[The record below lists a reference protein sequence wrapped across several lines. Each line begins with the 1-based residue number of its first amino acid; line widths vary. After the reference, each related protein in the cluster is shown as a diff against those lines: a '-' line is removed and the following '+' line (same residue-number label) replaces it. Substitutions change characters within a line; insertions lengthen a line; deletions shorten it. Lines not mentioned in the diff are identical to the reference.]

1 MRRKLLAC
9 GLTLLALGVLTLG
22 AAQAQTTEIR
32 REIGENDVAYPQLEG
47 MADEAVQQKIND
59 DIVTASGVTNHLVTL
74 VTLGQS
80 PWGLQVDYEITLE
93 TDDAFSLVISAKGKM
108 PNGREGQAYSALTY
122 NLVTGE
128 RLTLEALFTDVDA
141 AVSAM
146 EKIAEES
153 LAEELSGYLANSQ
166 ITPLPRDAF
175 TLDADGITFWYPGEQ
190 LSLLSGYSGACQF
203 YYEEVA
209 PYLLDGEDE
218 LPKRLGLL
226 QEPLT
231 PTQAKAAIVKS
242 VEAGR
247 LPHVPIALGDP
258 MKDVVEKYRLT
269 RTPDAF
275 PGGRYFVMEAP
286 AFRSVLVISD
296 AIQSGYE
303 TSLVEGIQVKRG
315 NLYGLAIGATER
327 SGWLSLLG
335 EPDETMPFTENMAY
349 DYNLPQGQSD
359 LYHYGAYELRLHAD
373 TDGVL
378 RAIQLCK

>member
-1 MRRKLLAC
+1 MRGKLLAC
-9 GLTLLALGVLTLG
+9 GLALMILNALTLG

-32 REIGENDVAYPQLEG
+32 TQLGENYVAYPQLEG
-47 MADEAVQQKIND
+47 MADESVQQKIND

-80 PWGLQVDYEITLE
+80 PWGLQVDYKITLE
-93 TDDAFSLVISAKGKM
+93 TERVLSLVISAKGKM

-122 NLVTGE
+122 DLATGD
-128 RLTLEALFTDVDA
+128 RLTLDALFRDTDA

-146 EKIAEES
+146 EQIAEES
-153 LAEELSGYLANSQ
+153 LTEELSGYLTYSQ
-166 ITPLPRDAF
+166 VTPLPRDAF
-175 TLDADGITFWYPGEQ
+175 TLDADGVTFWYPGEQ

-203 YYEEVA
+203 YYEEIA
-209 PYLLDGEDE
+209 AYLRDGADE
-218 LPKRLGLL
+218 LPNQLGLL
-226 QEPLT
+226 QEPLS
-231 PTQAKAAIVKS
+231 PAQAKDAIIKN

-247 LPHVPIALGDP
+247 LPHVPVAIGDC
-258 MKDVVEKYRLT
+258 MKNVVEEYRLV

-275 PGGRYFVMEAP
+275 PGGRYFVLEAP
-286 AFRSVLVISD
+286 AFRGVLVISD
-296 AIQSGYE
+296 SIESGYE
-303 TSLVEGIQVKRG
+303 SSVVEGIQVKRG
-315 NLYGLAIGATER
+315 SLYGLVIGTTER

-335 EPDETMPFTENMAY
+335 EPDETMPFTQNMAY

-373 TDGVL
+373 ADGVL

>member
-1 MRRKLLAC
+1 MRGKLLAC
-9 GLTLLALGVLTLG
+9 GLALLILGAFTLG

-32 REIGENDVAYPQLEG
+32 TQLGENYVAYPQLEG

-80 PWGLQVDYEITLE
+80 PWGLQVDYDITME
-93 TDDAFSLVISAKGKM
+93 TDKVLSLVMSAKGKM

-122 NLVTGE
+122 SLATGE
-128 RLTLEALFTDVDA
+128 RLALDALFEDADA

-146 EKIAEES
+146 EQIAEES
-153 LAEELSGYLANSQ
+153 LTEELSGYLAYSQ
-166 ITPLPRDAF
+166 VTPLPRDAF
-175 TLDADGITFWYPGEQ
+175 TLDKDGITFWYPGEQ

-203 YYEEVA
+203 YYEEIA
-209 PYLLDGEDE
+209 SYLRDGADE
-218 LPKRLGLL
+218 LPKQLGLPEEAL
-226 QEPLT
+226 SPEE
-231 PTQAKAAIVKS
+231 AKAAIIKS

-247 LPHVPIALGDP
+247 LPHVPVALGDS
-258 MKDVVEKYRLT
+258 MKDVVEKYRLV

-275 PGGRYFVMEAP
+275 PGGRYFVLEAP
-286 AFRSVLVISD
+286 AFRGVLLISD

-303 TSLVEGIQVKRG
+303 ASAVEGIQVKRG
-315 NLYGLAIGATER
+315 SLYGLAIGSTER

-335 EPDETMPFTENMAY
+335 EPDETMLFTENMAY

-359 LYHYGAYELRLHAD
+359 VYHYGAYELRLHAD
-373 TDGVL
+373 EDGVL